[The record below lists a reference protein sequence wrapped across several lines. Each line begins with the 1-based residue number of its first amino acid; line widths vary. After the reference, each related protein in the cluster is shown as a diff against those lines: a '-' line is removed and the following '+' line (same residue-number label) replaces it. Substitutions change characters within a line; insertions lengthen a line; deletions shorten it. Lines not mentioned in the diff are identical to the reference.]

1 VQRWFGG
8 GLYSGNYFPTVDS
21 MQEQVFKK
29 SFSGH
34 YITNYLGTLLIDTTP
49 SSSNVKKKPKKPVIH
64 MGN

>member
-1 VQRWFGG
+1 
-8 GLYSGNYFPTVDS
+8 